1 VIFAILILSVLA
13 GAVSVVVFQLDQP
26 RRVKLITAFT
36 GAYLMALTCLHLIP
50 EVFHSHGN
58 FNPTVLGGFILGG
71 FLLQVVLDNFSGGIE
86 HGHAHHTAGS
96 IPFAMMAGLCV
107 HAFLE
112 AMPLHA
118 EHGHGHSQLLVAIA
132 VHKFPVSIV
141 LLGMLLKSGQTRG
154 KSFALLAVFGVMA
167 PIGAALGTIPAIS
180 RQAPYLLALVIGIFM
195 HVSTTILFESGEGHH
210 YNRRKALA
218 IALGAGIAVAGV
230 LLATPHHH
238 HH

>member
-1 VIFAILILSVLA
+1 
-13 GAVSVVVFQLDQP
+13 
-26 RRVKLITAFT
+26 
-36 GAYLMALTCLHLIP
+36 
-50 EVFHSHGN
+50 
-58 FNPTVLGGFILGG
+58 
-71 FLLQVVLDNFSGGIE
+71 
-86 HGHAHHTAGS
+86 
-96 IPFAMMAGLCV
+96 
-107 HAFLE
+107 
-112 AMPLHA
+112 
-118 EHGHGHSQLLVAIA
+118 
-132 VHKFPVSIV
+132 
-141 LLGMLLKSGQTRG
+141 
-154 KSFALLAVFGVMA
+154 MA